1 MKKMK
6 EYVEFAQKE
15 LASEI
20 SRMDRVPQLA
30 IVQVGNNEASNRYI
44 RNKISDCKKVG
55 AVAHHYWYEE
65 KIGVVELEAEVRDL
79 AEVYDGVVV
88 QLPLPEHFRGREWRI
103 FSAIPPEKD
112 VDGLRKNTA
121 FWPATPLGIMDYLKW
136 RDFGLRGKNVLV
148 IGRSKLVG
156 EPMAKMMV
164 EADATVTIAH
174 SKTPKEKIEELAK
187 GADLV
192 VCAVGHPGF
201 LEGAELKAAIDVGI
215 NFVDGKLVG
224 DINGG
229 ENVSPVPGG
238 VGLLTRCAL
247 IKNLV
252 SAAKKRIP
260 NP

>member
-1 MKKMK
+1 M
-6 EYVEFAQKE
+6 
-15 LASEI
+15 
-20 SRMDRVPQLA
+20 
-30 IVQVGNNEASNRYI
+30 
-44 RNKISDCKKVG
+44 
-55 AVAHHYWYEE
+55 
-65 KIGVVELEAEVRDL
+65 
-79 AEVYDGVVV
+79 
-88 QLPLPEHFRGREWRI
+88 
-103 FSAIPPEKD
+103 
-112 VDGLRKNTA
+112 DGLRKNTS

-187 GADLV
+187 DADLV

-252 SAAKKRIP
+252 SAAKKR
-260 NP
+260 NPKP